1 MRGVVRGTVRGA
13 AHRGV
18 HPMMRGASRSAPRVH
33 HAMYPVVQL
42 IEVRG
47 WVARTKCGVAEAIA
61 WLTWSWRGSS
71 CSVKGA
77 CSSIGISK
85 VAVRQ

>member
-1 MRGVVRGTVRGA
+1 
-13 AHRGV
+13 
-18 HPMMRGASRSAPRVH
+18 
-33 HAMYPVVQL
+33 MYPVVHL

-47 WVARTKCGVAEAIA
+47 WVARTKRGVAEAIA